1 MCFILLNLLWPTLV
15 CQCLIARWRYQLCL
29 CYGFC
34 CSRYVIT
41 LLLFTQLGFCC
52 VYIVFIGAS
61 IKSVSVFFSLLCF
74 GLMEKGGLFKMMV
87 VWCKHDLKS
96 LPLIKCSSFV
106 QKKMHQTENDT
117 YPACHIICI
126 QMSQQTQKKCT
137 RTVFLCWKLQACNL
151 SSLAIF
157 SLFLFIGISWS
168 KKPLSA
174 GICFVVLCLC
184 DGF

>member
-1 MCFILLNLLWPTLV
+1 MEVSIVSVLWFLLQSLCHYLAAVHTVRFL
-15 CQCLIARWRYQLCL
+15 LCL
-29 CYGFC
+29 HCFHWC
-34 CSRYVIT
+34 KHQKCECF
-41 LLLFTQLGFCC
+41 L
-52 VYIVFIGAS
+52 
-61 IKSVSVFFSLLCF
+61 FFSLLCF